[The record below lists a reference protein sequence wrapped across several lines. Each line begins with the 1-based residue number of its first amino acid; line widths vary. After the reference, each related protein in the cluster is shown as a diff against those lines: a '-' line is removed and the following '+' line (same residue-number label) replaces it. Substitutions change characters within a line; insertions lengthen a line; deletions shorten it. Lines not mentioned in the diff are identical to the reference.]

1 MNSQWSDRNRFC
13 QVGYSAPTIFPEAD
27 NYRDLYLFLED
38 VQHAIKREVNR
49 VEWLYEQCL
58 DTKSEKYYY
67 ELKEE
72 E

>member
-13 QVGYSAPTIFPEAD
+13 QGGYSAYTIFPEAA
-27 NYRDLYLFLED
+27 NYRDLDLLLED
-38 VQHAIKREVNR
+38 IQHAIKREVSR
-49 VEWLYEQCL
+49 RGWLYEQCL